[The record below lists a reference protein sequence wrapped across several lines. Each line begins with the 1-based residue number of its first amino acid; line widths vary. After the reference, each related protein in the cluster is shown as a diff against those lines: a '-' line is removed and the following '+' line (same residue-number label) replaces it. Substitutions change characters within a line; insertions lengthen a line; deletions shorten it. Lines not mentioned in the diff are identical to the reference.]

1 MEFFISPAIKTLIDL
16 ALQEDIPNGDIT
28 TMFTTKKDT
37 NVSGYVVAKEEL
49 VFCGLPLIR
58 AIFEKITSKNII
70 ITEKNSSDYQKTDL
84 EVKIIQLAEEGELLQ
99 KGEIAFRFDGDARAI
114 LMAERTILNFLQRL
128 SGIATM
134 TRKYVQELEGTK
146 IKIVDTRKTA
156 PGFRALDKYA
166 VRVGGGYNHRM
177 GLSDG
182 VLIKENHII
191 AAGSITKAIESVR
204 KNAPHTSKIEVETT
218 TIKEV
223 EEALKSGADI
233 IMLDNM
239 SIEMMREAIVLI
251 NKKAL
256 IEVSGNVTIERL
268 SKLRELDIDFIST
281 GAITHSIKAAD
292 LSMRFEHITK

>member
-1 MEFFISPAIKTLIDL
+1 MEFFLSPSIKTLIDL

-28 TMFTTKKDT
+28 TMFTTEKDRR
-37 NVSGYVVAKEEL
+37 VSGFVIAKEEL
-49 VFCGLPLIR
+49 VFCGFPLVK
-58 AIFEKITSKNII
+58 AIFEKITSKKII
-70 ITEKNSSDYQKTDL
+70 ITDKNNFDYKENNFET
-84 EVKIIQLAEEGELLQ
+84 KIFDIAEEGELLQ
-99 KGEIAFRFDGDARAI
+99 KGKIAFRFDGYAREI

-134 TRKYVQELEGTK
+134 TKKYVKELEGTK

-156 PGFRALDKYA
+156 PGFRPLDKYA
-166 VRVGGGYNHRM
+166 VRVGGGFNHRM

-182 VLIKENHII
+182 ILIKENHII
-191 AAGSITKAIESVR
+191 AAGSITKAVESVR

-223 EEALKSGADI
+223 QEALNSKADI

-239 SIEMMREAIVLI
+239 SIEMMREAIALI
-251 NKKAL
+251 DKKAL

-268 SKLRELDIDFIST
+268 SSLRELDIDFIST
-281 GAITHSIKAAD
+281 GALTHSVKAAD
-292 LSMRFEHITK
+292 LSMKFQ